1 MQVQGIRGQLY
12 CRERD
17 REMLLSAMS
26 GEHFSPRC
34 EVIAPLDPML
44 WDRKLIR
51 ALFGFASSWE
61 IYTPAAQRK
70 YGYYVLPLIVGEG
83 FAGRVEAVRD
93 EKASALRVRHI
104 WLEPGVRPT
113 KKLDAAISGAMRRLA
128 RFNGCREVVREP

>member
-51 ALFGFASSWE
+51 ALFGFAYSWE

-83 FAGRVEAVRD
+83 FAGRVVAVRD

>member
-1 MQVQGIRGQLY
+1 MRVQGIRGQLY

-17 REMLLSAMS
+17 RETLLSAMS

-51 ALFGFASSWE
+51 ALFGFAYSWE

-83 FAGRVEAVRD
+83 FAGRAPHEEA
-93 EKASALRVRHI
+93 
-104 WLEPGVRPT
+104 
-113 KKLDAAISGAMRRLA
+113 
-128 RFNGCREVVREP
+128 GCRDLRRHAAAGTV